1 MRKILENGADDPTLP
16 GQREYK
22 RILEETS
29 TVPFSQEEGYGRYLD
44 IHKNHLQFLN
54 IKGIQKGIDYLQYIQ
69 VFHKLDEIPSNIKR
83 QAAYSAYLETL
94 TLDLA
99 DYLSRVQPLYD
110 QTLESEKLRF
120 EFEEKW
126 DEGKFT
132 GWKRNKAG
140 GALKKDAGALNLD
153 EFSNVVELEAL
164 GLERLKSGLMAL
176 GLKCGGTLEQRAERL
191 WGVKGKSWDDIP
203 TKLKVGNKE
212 VGYVTFLVIPHFVGV
227 TKIKDAQH
235 LWNQLKAQKTAEMFN
250 PNTEEEF
257 EDQLSNILNKKTF
270 DDLRRQGLC

>member
-1 MRKILENGADDPTLP
+1 ME
-16 GQREYK
+16 
-22 RILEETS
+22 
-29 TVPFSQEEGYGRYLD
+29 
-44 IHKNHLQFLN
+44 
-54 IKGIQKGIDYLQYIQ
+54 
-69 VFHKLDEIPSNIKR
+69 
-83 QAAYSAYLETL
+83 
-94 TLDLA
+94 
-99 DYLSRVQPLYD
+99 
-110 QTLESEKLRF
+110 
-120 EFEEKW
+120 
-126 DEGKFT
+126 
-132 GWKRNKAG
+132 
-140 GALKKDAGALNLD
+140 KDAGALNLD
-153 EFSNVVELEAL
+153 EFSSVVEVEAL

-203 TKLKVGNKE
+203 KKLKVGNKE